1 MQYKTLGAGI
11 VLLYAAIPGLSN
23 AMRSREVGARYSAH
37 SQIDKQ
43 F

>member
-1 MQYKTLGAGI
+1 MHGHRFSIRGDTRLVEYDAK
-11 VLLYAAIPGLSN
+11 
-23 AMRSREVGARYSAH
+23 REVGARYSAH